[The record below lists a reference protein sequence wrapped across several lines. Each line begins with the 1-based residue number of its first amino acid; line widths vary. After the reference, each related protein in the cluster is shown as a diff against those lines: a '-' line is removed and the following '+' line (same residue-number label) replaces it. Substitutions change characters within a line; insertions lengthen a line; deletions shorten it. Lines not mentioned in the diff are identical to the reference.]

1 MGAFGQRAVHGPPGA
16 QIPVARDRLARE
28 LTTPVLA
35 EIRIESLGAIS
46 LATAEF
52 GRGLT
57 VLTGETG
64 TGKTMVVTGLHLL
77 GGARADATRVRSG
90 AERAVVEGRFSTAD
104 LDDTAHLDDL
114 LDASG
119 AERDEDGS
127 VIALRTVARD
137 GPSRAYLGGRSV
149 PAKSLS
155 GFTAELLTL
164 HGQNDQLRLMRPE
177 EQRGALDRF
186 AGTGPTL
193 ERYRKLRDA
202 WLSAQRDLIDRRNRA
217 RELVQETD
225 RLKFAL
231 NEIDTVDPRPG
242 EDDALVADIVRLSE
256 LDTLRE
262 AAVSAREAL
271 SAEDPDGSGVSATDS
286 LGRARAALES
296 TDDAALRALAA
307 QLDEALTVVVE
318 VARELGGFLDEL
330 PVDASALESK
340 LARQAELRTLTRKY
354 AADINGVL
362 RWAAQSRERLAQL
375 DVSEEGLAALAN
387 RVDELSRELSATAVD
402 LGKARRTAAKR
413 LAKEVTA
420 ELSALAMADAEFAI
434 DVTTD
439 LAPDRDDPAALT
451 VSFGPSGPMLARA
464 GADGID
470 RVEFGFA
477 AHHGMTVLPLAKSA
491 SGGELSRVMLA
502 LEVVLAASRKQS
514 GGTTMVFDEIDA
526 GVGGWAAVQIGRR
539 LARLARTHQVIVV
552 THLPQ
557 VAAYADVHLV
567 VYSDVGS
574 KGASGVQRVTGD
586 DRVAELARMLAGLGE
601 SDSGRAHARELLD
614 AAQKYQT

>member
-1 MGAFGQRAVHGPPGA
+1 M
-16 QIPVARDRLARE
+16 
-28 LTTPVLA
+28 LT
-35 EIRIESLGAIS
+35 EIRIESLGAIG
-46 LATAEF
+46 AAVGEF
-52 GRGLT
+52 GSGLT

-77 GGARADATRVRSG
+77 GGARADPTRVRSG
-90 AERAVVEGRFSTAD
+90 ADRAVVEGRFTTMD
-104 LDDTAHLDDL
+104 LDDVVVAQLDEM

-127 VIALRTVARD
+127 VIVLRSVSRD

-155 GFTAELLTL
+155 AITTELLTL
-164 HGQNDQLRLMRPE
+164 HGQNDQLRLMRPD

-186 AGTGPTL
+186 AGAGAVL

-202 WLSAQRDLIDRRNRA
+202 WLSARRDLIDRRNRS
-217 RELVQETD
+217 RELAQEAD

-231 NEIDTVDPRPG
+231 NEIDTADPQPG
-242 EDDALVADIVRLSE
+242 EDDALIAEILRLSE

-262 AAVSAREAL
+262 AAALARAAL
-271 SAEDPDGSGVSATDS
+271 SADDADGSGLSATDS
-286 LGRARAALES
+286 LGKARAALES
-296 TDDAALRALAA
+296 TDDATLQALAG
-307 QLDEALTVVVE
+307 QIGEALTVVVD
-318 VARELGGFLDEL
+318 AAGELAGFLDEL

-340 LARQAELRTLTRKY
+340 LIRQGQLRTLTRKY
-354 AADINGVL
+354 AADIDGVL
-362 RWAAQSRERLAQL
+362 RWAQKSRERLAQI
-375 DVSEEGLAALAN
+375 DVSEEGIAALER
-387 RVDELSRELSATAVD
+387 RVGELARELCEAATD
-402 LGKARRTAAKR
+402 LSSVRRKAAKR

-420 ELSALAMADAEFAI
+420 ELSGLAMGDAQFTIA
-434 DVTTD
+434 VATD
-439 LAPDRDDPAALT
+439 RAAGDDDPATLIL
-451 VSFGPSGPMLARA
+451 PSGELVRA

-470 RVEFGFA
+470 QVEFGFA
-477 AHHGMTVLPLAKSA
+477 AHRGMTLLPLAKSA

-502 LEVVLAASRKQS
+502 LEAVLAASAA
-514 GGTTMVFDEIDA
+514 GTTMVFDEVDA
-526 GVGGWAAVQIGRR
+526 GVGGRAAVQVGRR

-567 VYSDVGS
+567 VHTAGP
-574 KGASGVQRVTGD
+574 KGTSVVRRVTDD

-601 SDSGRAHARELLD
+601 SDSARAHARELLET
-614 AAQKYQT
+614 AQGEQP

>member
-1 MGAFGQRAVHGPPGA
+1 M
-16 QIPVARDRLARE
+16 
-28 LTTPVLA
+28 LT

-46 LATAEF
+46 AAVGEF

-77 GGARADATRVRSG
+77 GGGRADANRVRSG
-90 AERAVVEGRFSTAD
+90 AERAVVEGRFTTTD
-104 LDDTAHLDDL
+104 LDDAAIAQLDEM

-127 VIALRTVARD
+127 VIALRSVSRD

-149 PAKSLS
+149 PAKSL
-155 GFTAELLTL
+155 GDFTTELLTL

-186 AGTGPTL
+186 AKAAAAL
-193 ERYRKLRDA
+193 ERYRKVRDE
-202 WLSAQRDLIDRRNRA
+202 WLAARRDLLDRRSRM
-217 RELVQETD
+217 RELALEAD
-225 RLKFAL
+225 RLNFGL
-231 NEIDTVDPRPG
+231 NEIDAVDPQPG
-242 EDDALVADIVRLSE
+242 EDDALVAEIVRLSE

-262 AAVSAREAL
+262 AAATARAELIAQLDDVAGASAVDA
-271 SAEDPDGSGVSATDS
+271 

-296 TDDAALRALAA
+296 TDDAKLQALAG
-307 QLDEALTVVVE
+307 QISEALTVVTD
-318 VARELGGFLDEL
+318 AGHELGSYLEEL

-354 AADINGVL
+354 AADVDGVL
-362 RWAAQSRERLAQL
+362 RWAAESRDRLAQL
-375 DVSEEGLAALAN
+375 DVSEQGLGALDRRADQLAVELASAAT
-387 RVDELSRELSATAVD
+387 DLSVVRS
-402 LGKARRTAAKR
+402 KAAKR
-413 LAKEVTA
+413 LAKAVTA
-420 ELSALAMADAEFAI
+420 ELSGLAMADAQFTI
-434 DVTTD
+434 DVTID
-439 LAPDRDDPAALT
+439 VAPAPDDPAALT
-451 VSFGPSGPMLARA
+451 LSSGELARA
-464 GADGID
+464 GADGVD
-470 RVEFGFA
+470 QVEFGFA
-477 AHHGMTVLPLAKSA
+477 AHRGMTELPLAKSA

-502 LEVVLAASRKQS
+502 LEVVLAASAA
-514 GGTTMVFDEIDA
+514 GTTMVFDEVDA
-526 GVGGWAAVQIGRR
+526 GVGGRAAVQIGRR

-567 VYSDVGS
+567 VH
-574 KGASGVQRVTGD
+574 GAGPRGTSVVRRVTD
-586 DRVAELARMLAGLGE
+586 DERVAELARMLAGLGE

-614 AAQKYQT
+614 AAQGDEI